1 MQHGVVVVVIVVVII
16 VVVVVVIGVVMSCK
30 VFIVLSCEPTDIEQT
45 AWSELLT
52 HSFSGTAVIKITV

>member
-16 VVVVVVIGVVMSCK
+16 VVVVVVVIGVVMSCK

-45 AWSELLT
+45 A
-52 HSFSGTAVIKITV
+52 